1 MRRLYDYKY
10 KQSGLA
16 LLVDNEEFVESDKTV
31 YKVSDGRRSVISVR
45 LLGIRDTKDKLTLRK
60 HKQHCFLNGYGY
72 RYKKFISLSI
82 ININLKVHQSN
93 PFNAI
98 DLRRLVHENVK
109 IGNK

>member
-1 MRRLYDYKY
+1 M
-10 KQSGLA
+10 
-16 LLVDNEEFVESDKTV
+16 LVDHEEIDKTI
-31 YKVSDGRRSVISVR
+31 YTLSDGRRSVISIR
-45 LLGIRDTKDKLTLRK
+45 LLWAKDAKDKLTLRK

-98 DLRRLVHENVK
+98 DIRRLVHENVK
-109 IGNK
+109 IGNKGY

>member
-1 MRRLYDYKY
+1 MNKLSDRKY
-10 KQSGLA
+10 KQSGLT
-16 LLVDNEEFVESDKTV
+16 LLVDHEEIDKTV
-31 YKVSDGRRSVISVR
+31 YTVSDGRRSVISIR
-45 LLGIRDTKDKLTLRK
+45 LLWAKDTKDKLTLRK
-60 HKQHCFLNGYGY
+60 HKQRCFLNGYGY

-98 DLRRLVHENVK
+98 DMRRLVHENTK